1 MTRQGRY
8 PRELRERAVRMVFE
22 HQDEHPS
29 QWAAITSI
37 AAKFGVSSEVLR
49 KWVRR
54 AVNGQA
60 KVSTGGQLKV
70 STLSSPSS
78 LLLPSIGP
86 PSSGRTRPR

>member
-1 MTRQGRY
+1 MSEQERGTDRAGRRRKRFLTPQQKY
-8 PRELRERAVRMVFE
+8 EIWIQLVRHEATIAGAADRA
-22 HQDEHPS
+22 
-29 QWAAITSI
+29 
-37 AAKFGVSSEVLR
+37 GV
-49 KWVRR
+49 
-54 AVNGQA
+54 VNGQA